1 LPKPISSNLLQEC
14 PARRAPAAIISAIQ
28 RVRQSRHDFVL
39 HIEQIGDRL
48 VEAFSPT

>member
-1 LPKPISSNLLQEC
+1 VFCSPRLGCNHLG
-14 PARRAPAAIISAIQ
+14 IQ